1 MNNTQDQNRWD
12 DSSQAKLLRFT
23 LYFSLLKGIDDY
35 GVPGKRWLS
44 SISLGLLVILVG
56 IIGIIPVAKA
66 DEVSLEAETEGWQLG
81 KAEGSGSTGSPIGQK
96 AEGIDT
102 NVLSTSNLPDPQH
115 ELAIPS
121 DGVQEESQLSETQ
134 TIEPSPSNLVP
145 SESDNFA
152 NTLSESIAQSQS
164 SEDFGNIEPAR
175 MESPLAPLPKVIR
188 DEGNEAQQNQ
198 SVGADLTDN
207 LSQETDNLTQ
217 PAQFD
222 QSVGA
227 DLTDNLSQET
237 GEAETAESE
246 LEAFQDEFSRT
257 AQQTINN
264 GLQLAPGEI
273 RILSPEPG
281 TIGDRTTDLMIQYH
295 SDSQVQVTI
304 NQQPLSAQ
312 TRTTIERDETQAI
325 VTQIWYGV
333 PLKKGDNTITVAPDN
348 GTPVSLELTVDP
360 IADQTDVQ
368 ISLTPVGDPRVPADA
383 RSTITIEGSIT
394 RETGELIEEDAVVT
408 LTAEAGKFVGA
419 DYDDDQLGFQV
430 LAKKGQFSA
439 RLQSGLDAQKVR
451 IRAAIERLG
460 VPDIEQITL
469 EESTLSAAIPTFSE
483 PIQAYTQIEFVTHL
497 RPSLVSGVINLRIG
511 EAGTNFWE
519 SRREFLNP
527 DLIDDGL
534 EADLDSAIFATG
546 RIGEWLFTGAYNSD
560 RPLNETCDGIT
571 RLFRGPQFCE
581 NQYPV
586 YGDSST
592 VDYLTP
598 SKDSVYLRF
607 ERSSLVPGAEPDY
620 AMWGD
625 YNTTE
630 FTRASQEFTAT
641 ARALH
646 GFKGNYNL
654 GNLQVTALFSPDVEG
669 FQRDTILPDG
679 TSGYYFLSRR
689 LLIPGSENVY
699 IETEELNRPGT
710 VIERKALYRGPDYEI
725 DYDRGSLLFRRPMR
739 ATEFDPFGNTLV
751 RRIVVTYQFEADD
764 DTNIYGGRLQYNFS
778 QDFQQERWVGTTYL
792 RENQGLQNFEL
803 YGADFLVS
811 LGTQGRIVGEY
822 GHSTNESPFRGLVTG
837 NAYRLEAV
845 SAFSDRIQGRA
856 YYRSVEEGFANNAT
870 TSFTPGQTRYG
881 ANVAAQLSENTNVRV
896 SFDHEDN
903 FGTAARDRDVV
914 EFFDPFNEDNIF
926 NRASE
931 ALPGSRVDNSLTTFR
946 AGVQQQIGTSDLSL
960 EYVNRSR
967 EDNLGDTFDTNTSQ
981 LVSRLNVP
989 LNEVFTFRAQNE
1001 LNLDDS
1007 DPLYPTRTTV
1017 GLDWAVEPGVTLR
1030 LAHQFFD
1037 GGLLDDNSITSL
1049 ETITQ
1054 YQLGENTSISSR
1066 YSVIGGMNGMTGQAA
1081 LGLKHGILLAPG
1093 LRVNLGYERIADDI
1107 FESTAAGD
1115 RFSQP
1120 YAVGQSAASL
1130 GLTERD
1136 SFSVGVEYTANPDF
1150 KASARLE
1157 HRDSSAGDN
1166 TVISAAAL
1174 GKVSPSLTAL
1184 FRYQQASA
1192 ASQLLEDLDDTLS
1205 VKLGLAYRNPFDDR
1219 FNALMRYEYR
1229 KNPSTIPDT
1238 LLFGS
1243 GTGSND
1249 HVFSGEGIYAPNW
1262 RWEFYGKFALR
1273 RSTTDLADN
1282 FSNSSTIYLGQSR
1295 ITYRLGYR
1303 MDLAVEG
1310 RWIGQPSVDFDEWG
1324 WALETGYYITP
1335 DLRVGVGYSFGSVDD
1350 RDFTGYRSEGGPYLN
1365 VTFKVNELFGGFGRQ
1380 KVAPPPQQEES
1391 QVQPVANNEPTAN
1404 PTSEE

>member
-1 MNNTQDQNRWD
+1 MKNTQDQNSWD

-23 LYFSLLKGIDDY
+23 LYFSLLKSIDDY
-35 GVPGKRWLS
+35 SVTGKRWLS
-44 SISLGLLVILVG
+44 SISVGLLVILVG
-56 IIGIIPVAKA
+56 MIGIIPMAKA
-66 DEVSLEAETEGWQLG
+66 DELLPEADTEGWQLG
-81 KAEGSGSTGSPIGQK
+81 KAEAREK
-96 AEGIDT
+96 EAEGIDT
-102 NVLSTSNLPDPQH
+102 EALSTSNLPDPQH
-115 ELAIPS
+115 EIATLS
-121 DGVQEESQLSETQ
+121 DGVEEESQLIEKQ
-134 TIEPSPSNLVP
+134 TIEPSTSNLLP

-152 NTLSESIAQSQS
+152 NTLSESIAQSHS
-164 SEDFGNIEPAR
+164 SENLGDIEPAR

-188 DEGNEAQQNQ
+188 DEGNEVQQNQ

-207 LSQETDNLTQ
+207 LSQETDNLSQ

-264 GLQLAPGEI
+264 GLQLAPGDI
-273 RILSPEPG
+273 RILTPEPG

-295 SDSQVQVTI
+295 AESQVQVTI

-312 TRTTIERDETQAI
+312 TRTTIERDQTQAI

-333 PLKKGDNTITVAPDN
+333 SLKKGDNTITVAPDN

-368 ISLTPVGDPRVPADA
+368 ITLTPVGDPRVPADG

-394 RETGELIEEDAVVT
+394 RESGELIEEDAVVT
-408 LTAEAGKFVGA
+408 LTAAAGEFVGA

-430 LAKKGQFSA
+430 LAKNGQFSA

-469 EESTLSAAIPTFSE
+469 EESTLGAVSTFSE

-527 DLIDDGL
+527 DSIDDGL

-560 RPLNETCDGIT
+560 RALNETCDGIT

-607 ERSSLVPGAEPDY
+607 ERSSPVIGAEPDY

-778 QDFQQERWVGTTYL
+778 QDFQQERWIGTTYL

-811 LGTQGRIVGEY
+811 LGTQGRVVGEY
-822 GHSTNESPFRGLVTG
+822 GHSTNESPMGLVTG

-845 SAFSDRIQGRA
+845 NAFSDRIQGRA

-881 ANVAAQLSENTNVRV
+881 ASLAAQLSESTRV
-896 SFDHEDN
+896 QASYDREDN
-903 FGTAARDRDVV
+903 FGIARDLDIDEFE
-914 EFFDPFNEDNIF
+914 EFFDLFNPDNNF
-926 NRASE
+926 NPE
-931 ALPGSRVDNSLTTFR
+931 PDSRVDNSLTTFR
-946 AGVQQQIGTSDLSL
+946 AGVQQQIGTSDLTL

-967 EDNLGDTFDTNTSQ
+967 EDNRGDTFDTNASQ

-1007 DPLYPTRTTV
+1007 DPLYPNRTTL

-1249 HVFSGEGIYAPNW
+1249 HVLSGEGIYAPNW

-1324 WALETGYYITP
+1324 WALETGYYVTP

-1391 QVQPVANNEPTAN
+1391 QVQPVANNEPAAN

>member
-1 MNNTQDQNRWD
+1 MNNTQDQNSWD

-35 GVPGKRWLS
+35 SVPGKRWLS
-44 SISLGLLVILVG
+44 SISVGLLVILVG
-56 IIGIIPVAKA
+56 IMGMIPAAKA
-66 DEVSLEAETEGWQLG
+66 DELLPEADTEGWQLG
-81 KAEGSGSTGSPIGQK
+81 KAVVRQAHQPGSD
-96 AEGIDT
+96 ID
-102 NVLSTSNLPDPQH
+102 VFSTSNLPDPQH
-115 ELAIPS
+115 EIATLS
-121 DGVQEESQLSETQ
+121 DGVEEESQLIEKQ
-134 TIEPSPSNLVP
+134 TIEPYTSNLLP

-152 NTLSESIAQSQS
+152 NTLSESIAQSHS
-164 SEDFGNIEPAR
+164 SENLGDIEPAR
-175 MESPLAPLPKVIR
+175 MESPLEPLPNVIR
-188 DEGNEAQQNQ
+188 DEEAKEQGSQ
-198 SVGADLTDN
+198 SVGAGLTDN
-207 LSQETDNLTQ
+207 VTQKTDNLTK
-217 PAQFD
+217 PALRHGASGTED
-222 QSVGA
+222 QCRDVACYVSEEEEEQ
-227 DLTDNLSQET
+227 TP
-237 GEAETAESE
+237 ESE

-264 GLQLAPGEI
+264 GLQLAPGEV
-273 RILSPEPG
+273 RILSPESG

-295 SDSQVQVTI
+295 ADSQVQVTI

-368 ISLTPVGDPRVPADA
+368 ITLTPVGDPRVPADA

-419 DYDDDQLGFQV
+419 DYNEDQLGFQV

-469 EESTLSAAIPTFSE
+469 EESTLGAVSTFSE

-560 RPLNETCDGIT
+560 RALNETCDGIT

-607 ERSSLVPGAEPDY
+607 ERSSPVIGAEPDY

-751 RRIVVTYQFEADD
+751 RRIVVTYQFEADE

-778 QDFQQERWVGTTYL
+778 QDFQQERWIGTSYL
-792 RENQGLQNFEL
+792 REDQGLQNFEL

-811 LGTQGRIVGEY
+811 LGTQGRVVGEY
-822 GHSTNESPFRGLVTG
+822 GHSTNESPFMGLVTG

-845 SAFSDRIQGRA
+845 NAFSDRIQGRA

-881 ANVAAQLSENTNVRV
+881 ANLAAQLSESTNVQV

-903 FGTAARDRDVV
+903 FGTSPLDRSVV
-914 EFFDPFNEDNIF
+914 EFFDPFNPDNIF

-946 AGVQQQIGTSDLSL
+946 AGVNQKIGSSDVSL

-989 LNEVFTFRAQNE
+989 LNEVLTFRTQNE
-1001 LNLDDS
+1001 LSLSDS
-1007 DPLYPTRTTV
+1007 DDPLYPNRTTV

-1037 GGLLDDNSITSL
+1037 GGLLEDNSITSL

-1107 FESTAAGD
+1107 FDATAAGD

-1249 HVFSGEGIYAPNW
+1249 HVLSGEGIYAPNW

-1273 RSTTDLADN
+1273 RSTTDLAEN
-1282 FSNSSTIYLGQSR
+1282 FSNSSTIYLGQLRTS
-1295 ITYRLGYR
+1295 YRLGYR

-1324 WALETGYYITP
+1324 WALETGYYLTP

-1391 QVQPVANNEPTAN
+1391 QVQPVANNQPTAN